1 LPVLFNIVPEVLA
14 VVIRQGEEIKHIQI
28 GIEVELPLLT
38 DAMILYKENPK
49 GYTLTHK
56 IY

>member
-1 LPVLFNIVPEVLA
+1 
-14 VVIRQGEEIKHIQI
+14 VIRQGEEIKHIQI